1 MDLSLLLNS
10 YLNLNREGQQVL
22 PKVVARSRDQLK
34 KQDSKDSSND
44 GGATNSSGS
53 NMADPDHLEENVDL
67 EMDELEVNENE
78 SHESQEQALARKIL
92 KENIAEFFVSKP
104 KRFPTKLGR
113 VARFLN
119 F

>member
-1 MDLSLLLNS
+1 MDLTLLLNS
-10 YLNLNREGQQVL
+10 YLAQNRDSQQVL

-67 EMDELEVNENE
+67 EMDELELGEND
-78 SHESQEQALARKIL
+78 SESQEQAQARKIL
-92 KENIAEFFVSKP
+92 KENIAEFFVS
-104 KRFPTKLGR
+104 RSNWR
-113 VARFLN
+113 E
-119 F
+119 